1 MLVRSFHFKLLI
13 FHSTPHLLYFLAFNA
28 QGIFQ
33 FGVAQS
39 VAHKYFSCLK
49 PGSKSGQ
56 KEIPKTCNMIN
67 FCARYSLGKQENP
80 EREFPSRF
88 WLVFLFRSV
97 LAGMVVLSIMCNE
110 DENVHFSLKYP
121 LCFKVLDFCMC

>member
-33 FGVAQS
+33 FSVAQS
-39 VAHKYFSCLK
+39 VVHKYFSCLK

-67 FCARYSLGKQENP
+67 FCARYSLGKQERQITLK
-80 EREFPSRF
+80 ESFLLAFGWFSCFVQYLLAWSFYPSR
-88 WLVFLFRSV
+88 VMKMR
-97 LAGMVVLSIMCNE
+97 MSI
-110 DENVHFSLKYP
+110 SA
-121 LCFKVLDFCMC
+121 